1 MRALVYNGPKDV
13 SVQDVP
19 DARIEDPNDAV
30 VRITTT
36 NICGSDLHMYEG
48 RTSVQPGKTLG
59 HENMG
64 IVEEVGPGVS
74 RLKPGDRVSLPFNIG
89 CGHCRNC
96 QGGRTAFCTEV
107 NPGFAGGAYGYA
119 DMGPYPGGQAQF
131 LRVPWADWNALRLP
145 PGTEHE
151 LDFTM
156 LSDILPTGWHGT
168 RLAGLRPGD
177 SCLVIGAGPVG
188 LMAALSA
195 LTQGASQVFVVDEK
209 QDRLKLAEQICATP
223 VDFTD
228 QPATDFV
235 MDATSGRGVDC
246 GVEAVGFQAHS
257 PDGQE
262 MPDQTLQTLVD
273 CVRATG
279 GIGVIGLFVA
289 QDPQGVD
296 DVHAKGNAVFPFG
309 SFFTKE
315 QSIGTGQANVKDYN
329 RQLRDLIIHDRI
341 SPSWIVSQELSLE
354 QASEGYDKFDQR
366 LDGWTKV
373 VLHPDAAR

>member
-19 DARIEDPNDAV
+19 DAAVVDPNDVV
-30 VRITTT
+30 VRVTTT

-48 RTSVQPGKTLG
+48 RTSVESGKTLG

-64 IVEEVGPGVS
+64 VVEEVGPGVS
-74 RLKPGDRVSLPFNIG
+74 RLKKGDRVSLPFNIG

-96 QGGRTAFCTEV
+96 QSGRTAFCTEV

-119 DMGPYPGGQAQF
+119 DMGPYSGGQAEY

-151 LDFTM
+151 LDYTM

-168 RLAGLRPGD
+168 RLAGLQPGD

-195 LTQGASQVFVVDEK
+195 YTQGATQVFVADLK
-209 QDRLKLAEQICATP
+209 ADRLKLAEQIGAIP
-223 VDFTD
+223 VDASSVDT
-228 QPATDFV
+228 TEFV
-235 MDATSGRGVDC
+235 MDATHGRGVDR

-257 PDGQE
+257 AQGEEEPDA
-262 MPDQTLQTLVD
+262 TLQTLVD
-273 CVRATG
+273 TVRATG

-289 QDPQGVD
+289 QDPHGVD

-309 SFFTKE
+309 SFFTKG

-329 RQLRDLIIHDRI
+329 RQLRDLITHDRI
-341 SPSWIVSQELSLE
+341 TPSWIVSQELDLE
-354 QASEGYDKFDQR
+354 QAAEGYQNFDDR

-373 VLHPDAAR
+373 VLHPSH